1 MTHHSKSI
9 GMIGLLTASFFWG
22 AEFVVEKDVL
32 SVMGANYSNAVRFF
46 AASILCTLFMRK
58 KLKTITRIDLR
69 CGITSGSFMGLGFA
83 FQTMGLGYLDAGVNA
98 LLCSSYILIIPL
110 AEWLLFRKHPGYR
123 IFLYALIA
131 VMGIGLISYDAS
143 MRAWNFSAGEVLT
156 FLGAL
161 FYTGAIIS
169 IERFSSQTDSQV
181 MSLLQFYVITIISTV
196 FALVLEPAPHLF
208 SSLVFIEF
216 LYLIFFAT
224 IGAQLLM
231 NHCIQFVSSSA
242 AGLIFS
248 SEALFAAV
256 LGILI
261 LKEPSTPTLWLGILL
276 IVGAIALHQSGF
288 PKKKSDS
295 ATK

>member
-1 MTHHSKSI
+1 MTRHSRTSGI
-9 GMIGLLTASFFWG
+9 IGLLTASFFWG

-32 SVMGANYSNAVRFF
+32 SAMGANYSNAIRFF
-46 AASILCTLFMRK
+46 SASILCTLFMRK
-58 KLKTITRIDLR
+58 KLKTITRSDLR
-69 CGITSGSFMGLGFA
+69 CGTISGSFMGFGFA
-83 FQTMGLGYLDAGVNA
+83 FQTMGLGYIDAGVNA

-123 IFLYALIA
+123 IFLYAFIA
-131 VMGIGLISYDAS
+131 VMGIGFISYDAS
-143 MRAWNFSAGEVLT
+143 AQAWNFSAGEGLT

-169 IERFSSQTDSQV
+169 IERFSSKTDPQV
-181 MSLLQFYVITIISTV
+181 MSLLQFYVITVISMV
-196 FALVLEPAPHLF
+196 FALILEPIHRMF
-208 SSLVFIEF
+208 SSLILIEF
-216 LYLIFFAT
+216 IYLILFAT

-231 NHCIQFVSSSA
+231 NHCIQFVSSAA

-261 LKEPSTPTLWLGILL
+261 LREPSTPTLWLGVIL
-276 IVGAIALHQSGF
+276 IVGAIALYQSGF
-288 PKKKSDS
+288 PKKKSHS
-295 ATK
+295 AKK

>member
-1 MTHHSKSI
+1 MTQPSKTI
-9 GMIGLLTASFFWG
+9 GIMGLLTASFFWG

-32 SVMGANYSNAVRFF
+32 SVMGANYSNAIRFL

-58 KLKTITRIDLR
+58 KLKTITRGDLH
-69 CGITSGSFMGLGFA
+69 CGVISGSFTGLGFA
-83 FQTMGLGYLDAGVNA
+83 FQTMGLGYIEAGVNA

-110 AEWLLFRKHPGYR
+110 AEWLLFRKNPGYR
-123 IFLYALIA
+123 IFLYAFIA
-131 VMGIGLISYDAS
+131 VIGIGFISYDAS
-143 MRAWNFSAGEVLT
+143 AQTWAFSVGEILT

-196 FALVLEPAPHLF
+196 FALMLEPIPRMV
-208 SSLVFIEF
+208 SCLVFIEF

-248 SEALFAAV
+248 SEALFAAI

-261 LKEPSTPTLWLGILL
+261 LEEPSTPSLWIGILL

-288 PKKKSDS
+288 PKKKSYS
-295 ATK
+295 AKK